1 VLDSRLPRTVV
12 PETGSGPLGLVNLEP
27 LMEKTSGR
35 ADIVVGLL
43 DGPVESSVAS
53 LAGENIRTL
62 EGAVQTDG
70 RAGEGSRQ
78 HGTFIAG
85 VLSGRRGSVAP
96 AICPECTLLVRP
108 IFLSMPGADSDRTP
122 RATLKEL
129 SAAIRESLRA
139 GVHVLNLSVAVT
151 GRFPSLERELHE
163 ALDEAMRRG
172 TIVVAAAGNQQAVG
186 TSTITAHR
194 WVIPVV
200 SYELTGRPSPLSNLS
215 ASIGKRGL
223 GAPGEQVMSLT
234 PNGEPV
240 AGSGT
245 SVATPF
251 VSGAIALLWSQVPRA
266 PAEAVRFAVS
276 QSGRRSRSI
285 VPPLLDAWAAWLRL
299 KQTL

>member
-1 VLDSRLPRTVV
+1 
-12 PETGSGPLGLVNLEP
+12 
-27 LMEKTSGR
+27 
-35 ADIVVGLL
+35 
-43 DGPVESSVAS
+43 
-53 LAGENIRTL
+53 
-62 EGAVQTDG
+62 
-70 RAGEGSRQ
+70 
-78 HGTFIAG
+78 
-85 VLSGRRGSVAP
+85 
-96 AICPECTLLVRP
+96 VRP
-108 IFLSMPGADSDRTP
+108 IFLSMPAADSDRMP

-129 SAAIRESLRA
+129 ATAIRESLRA

-186 TSTITAHR
+186 SSTITAHP

-200 SYELTGRPSPLSNLS
+200 SYDLTGRPSPLSNLS

-223 GAPGEQVMSLT
+223 GAPGEQVISLT
-234 PNGEPV
+234 PNGETV
-240 AGSGT
+240 EGSGT

-251 VSGAIALLWSQVPRA
+251 VSGAIALLWSQVPQA

-285 VPPLLDAWAAWLRL
+285 VPPLLDAWTAWLRL
-299 KQTL
+299 KQTM